1 MVGDGR
7 YRGKRS
13 RSVVVITHRSCPCVQ
28 ARDRARRETSRG
40 APRRSAAF
48 SRKRFVHAFSRRAR
62 CRAVVRP
69 TRFFFL
75 TGDSRRGVD
84 ARRGAGGTRRGL
96 GAARTTRARTS
107 AVANAGSPRPDWY
120 AAPVASAVTSELCD
134 DGNPP
139 LPTMRP
145 ALNLPVTVQS
155 LNGLRTCA
163 TTTAIIAA
171 TSPTL
176 SPMVVASEPT
186 EDAIFAK
193 DREGAVRADE

>member
-1 MVGDGR
+1 MLTLVARGD
-7 YRGKRS
+7 
-13 RSVVVITHRSCPCVQ
+13 
-28 ARDRARRETSRG
+28 A
-40 APRRSAAF
+40 
-48 SRKRFVHAFSRRAR
+48 
-62 CRAVVRP
+62 
-69 TRFFFL
+69 TR
-75 TGDSRRGVD
+75 
-84 ARRGAGGTRRGL
+84 L
-96 GAARTTRARTS
+96 GAARTTRAKTS

-120 AAPVASAVTSELCD
+120 AAPVARAVTSELCD

-186 EDAIFAK
+186 EDAIFAT
-193 DREGAVRADE
+193 DPRGAAEE